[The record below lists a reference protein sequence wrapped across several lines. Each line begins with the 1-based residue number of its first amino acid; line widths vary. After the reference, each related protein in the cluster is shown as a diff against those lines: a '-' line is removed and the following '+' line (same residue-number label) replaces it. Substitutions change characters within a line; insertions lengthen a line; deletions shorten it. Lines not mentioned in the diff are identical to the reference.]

1 MFCDELDALTH
12 DDLADFAAMS
22 QKYNSLLQWF
32 SARMDDMNIDIYLKY
47 CIGGS
52 IVDEFDA
59 IFKSIQN
66 ELYLRMLTDQSTSA
80 YPP

>member
-32 SARMDDMNIDIYLKY
+32 SARTDDMNIDIYLKY